1 MKQTLKKRFKKRVI
15 YLILLFIILFVF
27 RILYGY
33 SEYSNNNNIQESD
46 LFFQDV
52 TSTRVNYAS
61 KKYKINTVSNNSP
74 AVIDVDQ
81 KYEKI
86 ATVNTKSSEFERE
99 KKLLDKEIKKQ
110 GAIIQFEQNS
120 GNDGYRRL
128 QLLIGVQPEKFDT
141 LYNALSKVGKVQSK
155 EITKKDKTNEYKQLN
170 AKKESLLKIR
180 TSLIELKSKGGKIEE
195 YINLENRILSIEEE
209 LQGLGV
215 QLGNYDV
222 ENEFCTIK
230 FSLIEGEENKISLMH
245 RIKVALDWTIST
257 YLKLIIILCF
267 IVGFVYLILLI
278 LDKLNVFRSIIKN
291 LND

>member
-1 MKQTLKKRFKKRVI
+1 MKQTFKKRLKKGVF

-27 RILYGY
+27 RIIYGY
-33 SEYSNNNNIQESD
+33 TEYPNNNIQESD
-46 LFFQDV
+46 LFFQEI

-61 KKYKINTVSNNSP
+61 KKYKINTVSNNAP

-99 KKLLDKEIKKQ
+99 KEILDKEIKRQ

-120 GNDGYRRL
+120 GNKGYRRL
-128 QLLIGVQPEKFDT
+128 QLLIGVQPEKFES
-141 LYNALSKVGKVQSK
+141 LYDSLSKIGKVQSK

-215 QLGNYDV
+215 QLGNYDE

-230 FSLIEGEENKISLMH
+230 FSLIEGTENKIGLMH
-245 RIKVALDWTIST
+245 RIKVALGWTVST
-257 YLKLIIILCF
+257 YLQLIVILFF
-267 IVGFVYLILLI
+267 IAGFVYLALLI
-278 LDKLNVFRSIIKN
+278 LDKLNLFNSIIKN
-291 LND
+291 LKD

>member
-1 MKQTLKKRFKKRVI
+1 MKQTIKKKLKRGII
-15 YLILLFIILFVF
+15 YLILLFIILFMF
-27 RILYGY
+27 RLFYGY
-33 SEYSNNNNIQESD
+33 SEYTNANIAESD
-46 LFFQDV
+46 LFFQEI
-52 TSTRVNYAS
+52 SSSRVNYAS
-61 KKYKINTVSNNSP
+61 KKYKINTVSNNAS

-99 KKLLDKEIKKQ
+99 KKSLDKEIKTH

-120 GNDGYRRL
+120 GNNGYRKL
-128 QLLIGVQPEKFDT
+128 QLLIGVQPEKFDS
-141 LYNALSKVGKVQSK
+141 LYNVLSKIGKVQSK

-195 YINLENRILSIEEE
+195 YIDLENRILSIEEE

-215 QLGNYDV
+215 QLGNYDE

-230 FSLIEGEENKISLMH
+230 FSLIEGLENKISLMH
-245 RIKVALDWTIST
+245 RIKVALEWTIST
-257 YLKLIIILCF
+257 YLQLMLILFF
-267 IVGFVYLILLI
+267 ITGFVYFVLLI
-278 LDKLNVFRSIIKN
+278 LDKLNVFKNIIKN
-291 LND
+291 LDD